1 MSAQPVARI
10 TPEEYLEAERKAEF
24 KHEYFDGEVFAMSG
38 GTFPHGTIIT
48 NFASALWNALK
59 GRSCTVTSNDIR
71 LRVGSGLLYT
81 YPDIL
86 VVCGEPKFVDDQKD
100 TLQNPTLIVEV
111 LSPSTEGHDR
121 GLKFRQYRTIES
133 LREYAVVS
141 QYEPRVE
148 KFRLQPAGEW
158 LMTECVGLE
167 GTCRF
172 ESVNCEVAMSEI
184 YYNVTFG
191 AAGD

>member
-1 MSAQPVARI
+1 MSAQSVARI

-48 NFASALWNALK
+48 NVASELRQALK

-133 LREYAVVS
+133 LREYVVVS

-167 GTCRF
+167 GICRF
-172 ESVNCEVAMSEI
+172 ESINCELAMSEI
-184 YYNVTFG
+184 YYNVTL
-191 AAGD
+191 